1 MPSCDGSPCH
11 ACACACDSSLER
23 ENDDLREENRDLRAR
38 LRNLESK
45 LELEVQT
52 RAAQIVREQM
62 PAIEAQAEKDAR
74 ERLKT
79 EIRPEVAAEEREK
92 IKTEIRPEVKREVKE
107 TLMKTFFGPD
117 F

>member
-62 PAIEAQAEKDAR
+62 PAIEAQAEQDAIKKL
-74 ERLKT
+74 ET
-79 EIRPEVAAEEREK
+79 EIRPKIVAEERKK
-92 IKTEIRPEVKREVKE
+92 IKEEMMEK
-107 TLMKTFFGPD
+107 FFGI
-117 F
+117 